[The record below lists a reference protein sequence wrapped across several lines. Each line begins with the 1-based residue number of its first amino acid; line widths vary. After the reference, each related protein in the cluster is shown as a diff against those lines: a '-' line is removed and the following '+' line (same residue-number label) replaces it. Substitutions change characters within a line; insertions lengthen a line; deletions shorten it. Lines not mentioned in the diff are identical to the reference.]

1 MCLLTCLHKGMCK
14 RNTNMKFNF
23 YSEVLKLK
31 LLVYK
36 LQTKNSNFVNY
47 LFFYNIYIQPQHKIN
62 THHFFELAPSLS
74 PTTRFSGNNEKKISV
89 VLARTQGGL

>member
-14 RNTNMKFNF
+14 RNTNILEIFTPK
-23 YSEVLKLK
+23 LKLK

-74 PTTRFSGNNEKKISV
+74 PTTRFSGNKEKKISV